1 MSFSRAIAEG
11 DWMRSLFAEARQ
23 HQYTLHNDKGC
34 RQQLPMTAVVDNK
47 PIYDHCLGDGIVV
60 RDKRMAIDMLVVRSD
75 LRSQSIQIRWVDT
88 RQMIVDCLTKLGA
101 GSDFLMFVLKFG
113 RYVCVKEIESLAW
126 KAQEKR
132 QRAINASK
140 KGCVKTDAP
149 G

>member
-1 MSFSRAIAEG
+1 
-11 DWMRSLFAEARQ
+11 
-23 HQYTLHNDKGC
+23 
-34 RQQLPMTAVVDNK
+34 MTAVVDNK

-101 GSDFLMFVLKFG
+101 VSDFLMFVLKFG
-113 RYVCVKEIESLAW
+113 RYVCVKEIESLEW